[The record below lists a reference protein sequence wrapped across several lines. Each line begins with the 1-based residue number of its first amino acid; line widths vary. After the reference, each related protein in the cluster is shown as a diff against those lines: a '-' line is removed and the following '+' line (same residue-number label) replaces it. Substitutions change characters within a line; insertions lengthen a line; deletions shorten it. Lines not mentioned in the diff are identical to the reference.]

1 MREHD
6 ICLWYSDIIKNVT
19 NNNNA
24 RKAHFNCIIIIIMIL
39 SCLCSCCPICILK
52 RKLSAYN
59 DTSNVLRKFQIR
71 SSWAILFSEINVEL
85 SYSLTTLI
93 LQDVPCDPISAH
105 VEAPKAIVF
114 LSSLMSLFSVCQ
126 VVGCNGLIDPANR
139 SVTQHGAAIVV
150 QYTCNNHHSGR
161 WCSSPTVGQGNSK
174 VYVINS
180 VLASYSLTCGLHI
193 SQVTNYSIING

>member
-1 MREHD
+1 METYLGVQIAER
-6 ICLWYSDIIKNVT
+6 ISPVACANILILILISDIIDP
-19 NNNNA
+19 
-24 RKAHFNCIIIIIMIL
+24 F
-39 SCLCSCCPICILK
+39 
-52 RKLSAYN
+52 
-59 DTSNVLRKFQIR
+59 F
-71 SSWAILFSEINVEL
+71 
-85 SYSLTTLI
+85 

-114 LSSLMSLFSVCQ
+114 LSSLMSLFSVCH
-126 VVGCNGLIDPANR
+126 VAGCSGLIDPANR

-150 QYTCNNHHSGR
+150 QYTCNNHHSGK